1 MYLNTDQIHKS
12 VFFMIKTKGVTN
24 QIQDIFLTHQERKKV
39 IKQLFR
45 NEARFKKRLNLLCQI
60 PELN

>member
-1 MYLNTDQIHKS
+1 MYFNADQIHKS
-12 VFFMIKTKGVTN
+12 VFFMIKTKVDTTHF
-24 QIQDIFLTHQERKKV
+24 QDIYLTHQERKKV
-39 IKQLFR
+39 IKALFR

>member
-1 MYLNTDQIHKS
+1 
-12 VFFMIKTKGVTN
+12 MIKTKVVSTHF
-24 QIQDIFLTHQERKKV
+24 QDLYLTDQERKKV
-39 IKQLFR
+39 IKALFR